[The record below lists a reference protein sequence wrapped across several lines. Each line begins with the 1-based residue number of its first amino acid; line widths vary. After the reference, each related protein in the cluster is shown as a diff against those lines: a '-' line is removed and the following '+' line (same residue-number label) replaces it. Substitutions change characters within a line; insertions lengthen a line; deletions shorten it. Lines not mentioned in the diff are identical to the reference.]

1 MRHGLSAISAPAA
14 RHGQAWSW
22 HRQVPVAATLFS
34 LVASFPVLSVRRFG
48 RRRTQDQQRP
58 ARDQGAL
65 IRGTPRPFRKAH
77 RAGARKRRGAAR
89 RGSGSRGKQRK
100 AVTPRGV
107 TAFSSLPEAP
117 GERKRDEKTGTA
129 MRSRFGKSRPRPRM
143 YRPPAIRCGNG
154 PARGAQ
160 RQILMSR
167 ISKWIVPAGTS
178 TSTRSP
184 FL

>member
-1 MRHGLSAISAPAA
+1 MYAYID
-14 RHGQAWSW
+14 
-22 HRQVPVAATLFS
+22 
-34 LVASFPVLSVRRFG
+34 SFRNFG
-48 RRRTQDQQRP
+48 KTNTDNQSIKIKRPYPQR
-58 ARDQGAL
+58 
-65 IRGTPRPFRKAH
+65 
-77 RAGARKRRGAAR
+77 
-89 RGSGSRGKQRK
+89 
-100 AVTPRGV
+100 V

-143 YRPPAIRCGNG
+143 YRPPAVRCGNG
-154 PARGAQ
+154 PARGAR

-184 FL
+184 FLWPSSAFAIGVPMASLPSRRLASCSATIV